1 MRPLIVAGIAPI
13 LMAGLVAP
21 VIVPF
26 VLGAPWER
34 TGEMLLVMAPW
45 TAMQIVVSPVS
56 MAIYVTSHQ
65 RLMLALTLF
74 GCTLRLGATV
84 AVAWLGFPEWMVAT
98 LAWAS
103 AVYYAV
109 LLAVVL
115 RITGTT
121 WVEARS
127 LGRPLAFAALL
138 LCVVVGRGIVGSVSS
153 P

>member
-1 MRPLIVAGIAPI
+1 
-13 LMAGLVAP
+13 
-21 VIVPF
+21 
-26 VLGAPWER
+26 
-34 TGEMLLVMAPW
+34 
-45 TAMQIVVSPVS
+45 
-56 MAIYVTSHQ
+56 
-65 RLMLALTLF
+65 
-74 GCTLRLGATV
+74 
-84 AVAWLGFPEWMVAT
+84 VAWLGFPEWMVAT

>member
-1 MRPLIVAGIAPI
+1 
-13 LMAGLVAP
+13 
-21 VIVPF
+21 
-26 VLGAPWER
+26 
-34 TGEMLLVMAPW
+34 
-45 TAMQIVVSPVS
+45 
-56 MAIYVTSHQ
+56 
-65 RLMLALTLF
+65 
-74 GCTLRLGATV
+74 
-84 AVAWLGFPEWMVAT
+84 
-98 LAWAS
+98 
-103 AVYYAV
+103 V